1 MIYFIDEDFR
11 KLRALVSEL
20 KFNDFEVKVI
30 RDADTAYTEL
40 ETVTIEEVDIVIIDV
55 MLAAKVTKITS
66 KYSREKTD
74 DYHKT
79 GLLLL
84 EDLVAVNQSVF
95 PKSAIYFTHASNPEL
110 IKLISASAK
119 KHGIKLLRK
128 TDYDTAYEFGKDIV
142 KIISEI
148 KGEK

>member
-30 RDADTAYTEL
+30 RDADTAYIEL
-40 ETVTIEEVDIVIIDV
+40 ETVVMDEVDIVIIDV
-55 MLAAKVTKITS
+55 MLAAKVTKDSS
-66 KYSREKTD
+66 KYSRKDTD

-84 EDLVAVNQSVF
+84 EDLVKVNPCIF
-95 PKSAIYFTHASNPEL
+95 PKHAIYFTHASNPEL
-110 IKLISASAK
+110 IKLISTSAK
-119 KHGIKLLRK
+119 NHGIKLLRK
-128 TDYDTAYEFGKDIV
+128 TDYNTANDFGEDII
-142 KIISEI
+142 KIIEDI
-148 KGEK
+148 RRDR